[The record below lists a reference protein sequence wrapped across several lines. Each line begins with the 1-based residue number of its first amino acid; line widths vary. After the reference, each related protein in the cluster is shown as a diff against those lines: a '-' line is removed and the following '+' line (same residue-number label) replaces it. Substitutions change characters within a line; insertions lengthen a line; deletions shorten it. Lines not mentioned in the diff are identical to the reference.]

1 MQIGELAKHVG
12 IQSSAIRYYES
23 IGLLMPQRRVSG
35 KRIFGEDALERLT
48 VIAFAKQ
55 AGFTLR
61 EIRELFSGFHAS
73 RWKPLAQRK
82 IVELDETVARIAS
95 MRSFLMK
102 AIRCGCV
109 DVEAC
114 GRALM
119 RECG

>member
-1 MQIGELAKHVG
+1 MQIGELAKRSGV
-12 IQSSAIRYYES
+12 QSSAIRYYES
-23 IGLLMPQRRVSG
+23 IGLLTPQGRVG
-35 KRIFGEDALERLT
+35 GRRIFVEEALERLT

-61 EIRELFSGFHAS
+61 EIRELFSGFRAS